1 MPEKQNNGQNP
12 PKLDRVQKGQA
23 ITADA
28 WNQIV
33 DRLNQPLDVSIRR
46 TRRPK
51 GKGGEPADPQKYTFA
66 TAADSTAETTG
77 EVNPLRFA
85 PGEFY
90 VANGTLNKKKTAYTV
105 LQNVTIVN
113 NVLTISTQTVYL

>member
-1 MPEKQNNGQNP
+1 MAEKQNNGQVP
-12 PKLDRVQKGQA
+12 PKLDRVQRGQA

-33 DRLNQPLDVSIRR
+33 DRLNQPLDVAIRR
-46 TRRPK
+46 TKRPK
-51 GKGGEPADPQKYTFA
+51 GKGGTANPQEFTYA

-77 EVNPLRFA
+77 EVNPLKFA
-85 PGEFY
+85 TGQFY
-90 VANGTLNKKKTAYTV
+90 VANGTLNKKTTAYTV
-105 LQNVTIVN
+105 LQSVSVVN

>member
-1 MPEKQNNGQNP
+1 MTEKQNNGQNP

-46 TRRPK
+46 TKRPK
-51 GKGGEPADPQKYTFA
+51 GKGGTKRTI
-66 TAADSTAETTG
+66 
-77 EVNPLRFA
+77 
-85 PGEFY
+85 
-90 VANGTLNKKKTAYTV
+90 TV
-105 LQNVTIVN
+105 LTSIVVSGGNLNWTDETIE
-113 NVLTISTQTVYL
+113 YLS

>member
-1 MPEKQNNGQNP
+1 MANEQNDGRNP
-12 PKLDRVQKGQA
+12 PKLDRVNVGDA

-33 DRLNQPLDVSIRR
+33 DRLNKPLDVSIRR
-46 TRRPK
+46 PK
-51 GKGGEPADPQKYTFA
+51 RQKGGGGNSNPQEFTYA

-77 EVNPLRFA
+77 EVNPLKFA
-85 PGEFY
+85 TGQFY

-105 LQNVTIVN
+105 LQSVSVIN
-113 NVLTISTQTVYL
+113 NVLRISTQTVYL